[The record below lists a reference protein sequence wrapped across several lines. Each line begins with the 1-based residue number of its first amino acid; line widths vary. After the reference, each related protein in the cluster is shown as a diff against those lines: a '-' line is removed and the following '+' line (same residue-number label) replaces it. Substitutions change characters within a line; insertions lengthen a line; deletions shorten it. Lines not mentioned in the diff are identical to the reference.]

1 VPSGGERVAIAR
13 LGRPH
18 GVRGAIA
25 AHSDGP
31 TLGTLQPGD
40 SLVAALPSGPRELVL
55 DHRRGEA
62 PRAILAFRGVATR
75 EDAAALTGARLE
87 VPQDRLP
94 PVDDPD
100 TYYVRDLIGFTVHV
114 DGRVL
119 GTVREVH
126 PGPAND
132 ALVVGDDGGEVLLLP
147 FTRDA
152 VVQVD
157 VAGRSVVLRDGL
169 L

>member
-152 VVQVD
+152 VVLVD